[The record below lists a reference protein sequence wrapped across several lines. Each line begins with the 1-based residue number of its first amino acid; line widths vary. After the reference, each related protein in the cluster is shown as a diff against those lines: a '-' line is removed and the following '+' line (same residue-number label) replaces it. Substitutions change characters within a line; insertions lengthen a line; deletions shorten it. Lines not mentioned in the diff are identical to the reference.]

1 MNFIKRTIYPVGQGA
16 FFAETLF
23 EKMTFVYDCGSND
36 KDALISSINDF
47 CDNDL
52 LDDVDG
58 LFISHF
64 HKDHISGIESLIG
77 ELKTKKRKIK
87 RIFLPKLTQEMKINN
102 LLRLASFGTNF
113 DTNQSIINLINE
125 PIEYLTSSETGFENV
140 KIIQIRNEFDENG
153 DEQSQEIVEL
163 TDSDSNTTTTYNSRT
178 IFKVTAKNQNNI
190 SWSYIPFNYEEFVP
204 TEITNFLNANNLT
217 VDDFKNINHNKWQK
231 ISNAAASRGLNR
243 NESSMV
249 VLSSFQKG
257 GLSEFFSALYL
268 GDYPTKNFKYLT
280 KLVDFIKSK
289 SNSCCGLVQISHH
302 GSGADFTNNAVD
314 NFYKYFCNICTTFF
328 INYGTTNN
336 YGHPSCDIFNKL
348 SPYGIFQITEFPKT
362 KLVLVQ

>member
-23 EKMTFVYDCGSND
+23 EEMTFVYDCGSND
-36 KDALISSINDF
+36 EGALISSINDF

-64 HKDHISGIESLIG
+64 HKDHISGVERLIS
-77 ELKTKKRKIK
+77 ELKARGHSIK
-87 RIFLPKLTQEMKINN
+87 RIFLPKLTKEMKISN
-102 LLRLASFGTNF
+102 LLRLASFGTSF

-140 KIIQIRNEFDENG
+140 KIIQIRNEFDDNG
-153 DEQSQEIVEL
+153 NEQSEVIDLDNGLDQDNKSL
-163 TDSDSNTTTTYNSRT
+163 TYSSGTM
-178 IFKVTAKNQNNI
+178 FKINRNKLT
-190 SWSYIPFNYEEFVP
+190 WSYIPFNYEEFAP
-204 TEITNFLNANNLT
+204 TEITSFLNANNLI
-217 VDDFKNINHNKWQK
+217 VDDFKDIDHNKWQK

-249 VLSSFQKG
+249 VLSSFPKG
-257 GLSEFFSALYL
+257 ILSKLSALYL
-268 GDYPTKNFKYLT
+268 GDYPAKNSKYLT
-280 KLVDFIKSK
+280 KLVDFVKSK
-289 SNSCCGLVQISHH
+289 SNSCCRLVQISHH
-302 GSGADFTNNAVD
+302 GSSADFTNNAVD

-348 SPYGIFQITEFPKT
+348 SPYRIFQITEFPKT